1 MSSSFSFQSR
11 RTSRRRA
18 HARQSA
24 LLAFILT
31 ATTSPIHAHA
41 GDALSFARALDIA
54 EAQAPQ
60 IEAQS
65 AAVRAA
71 AGEAE
76 RAPQLP
82 DPQLIAGVENLPVDG
97 PDQFSLTR
105 DFMTMRKIG
114 VMQEFPR
121 GEKRRLR
128 GELADADVR
137 KEEAELGVRRL
148 DVRRETA
155 AAWIERYVAE
165 RERELLIELRAQANL
180 TVAAAQASFKGG
192 KGNSANVIAATAD
205 RVQLDDRIDAASRDV
220 EQATA
225 TLARWIGAEAAS
237 APLGEPPDFATLAS
251 APAMLL
257 QTGEHAALRPYDAL
271 ETRAEKDVALARA
284 EKSPDWSVEVTYAQ
298 RGPSYSNMMTVEFRV
313 GLPLFATHR
322 QDPAI
327 AAKVALLDR
336 VRAER
341 EDVMRVHREETSKAL
356 AAWTTAQKRLKRT
369 ENEWLP
375 LANER
380 ADVALAAYRAGGDL
394 QAVIAARTA
403 QVDARIAYVTQL
415 GDLARAWTALNY
427 LLPAKEQP

>member
-1 MSSSFSFQSR
+1 M
-11 RTSRRRA
+11 
-18 HARQSA
+18 
-24 LLAFILT
+24 
-31 ATTSPIHAHA
+31 
-41 GDALSFARALDIA
+41 
-54 EAQAPQ
+54 
-60 IEAQS
+60 
-65 AAVRAA
+65 
-71 AGEAE
+71 
-76 RAPQLP
+76 
-82 DPQLIAGVENLPVDG
+82 
-97 PDQFSLTR
+97 
-105 DFMTMRKIG
+105 
-114 VMQEFPR
+114 
-121 GEKRRLR
+121 
-128 GELADADVR
+128 
-137 KEEAELGVRRL
+137 
-148 DVRRETA
+148 
-155 AAWIERYVAE
+155 
-165 RERELLIELRAQANL
+165 
-180 TVAAAQASFKGG
+180 
-192 KGNSANVIAATAD
+192 
-205 RVQLDDRIDAASRDV
+205 
-220 EQATA
+220 
-225 TLARWIGAEAAS
+225 
-237 APLGEPPDFATLAS
+237 
-251 APAMLL
+251 
-257 QTGEHAALRPYDAL
+257 
-271 ETRAEKDVALARA
+271 ALARA